1 MSLLRKAHRLEVGL
15 GPGVVEPLAEGGAVL
30 ERDPEI
36 RVGDEEAQAA
46 AAEVELAHHQ
56 LVEQADD
63 VGAGA
68 DDVTVVGEGAL
79 EGAGAA
85 EPLAALEN
93 EDAAPGPRQVGGR
106 GEAVVAAAD
115 DDHVPL
121 AGGEVAERLR
131 QPDLPELGGDL
142 VHCPRASLAANQQ
155 PPRAQ
160 TPRASM

>member
-1 MSLLRKAHRLEVGL
+1 MSLFAEAHRLEVGL
-15 GPGVVEPLAEGGAVL
+15 GPGVVEPLAERGAVL
-30 ERDPEI
+30 ERDPEV

-68 DDVTVVGEGAL
+68 DDVAVVVERAL
-79 EGAGAA
+79 QRAGAA
-85 EPLAALEN
+85 EPLAALEH
-93 EDAAPGPRQVGGR
+93 EHAAPGPRQVGGR

-131 QPDLPELGGDL
+131 QPDLAELLGDL
-142 VHCPRASLAANQQ
+142 VHATTSSRRP
-155 PPRAQ
+155 
-160 TPRASM
+160 SM